1 MTTDA
6 RFGMAAM
13 TTDARIDTTAMTTDS
28 PEMLDHER

>member
-13 TTDARIDTTAMTTDS
+13 TTNARIDTTAMTTDS